1 MSFSFFVARRYRLSS
16 TKFNTVRLISHFASF
31 VVGVAVCAF
40 FVIQSVFSG
49 LHDFGLSYSSSIDPD
64 LKINSVDSFSFI
76 MADTVIAKLG
86 QVKGVAVAAP
96 VFSQEAVLRF
106 EQQYKL
112 VTLLGVDSRYDQ
124 LFGIS
129 DRIPVGRM
137 VSDRGE
143 ELLLGYGTTID
154 LGAGLYDYDG
164 FIECLLPKQGV
175 INPLDPNP
183 FVSRWATN
191 VGVFQMSEEVDYNY
205 AFAPLPFVWSL
216 TNAAANA
223 YTAVDVKLDNNAKKI
238 ALIEEIQ
245 RIIGSGF
252 EVIEKEALNP
262 ALYRM
267 LQTERIAIYL
277 ILSLV
282 LTIALFNVV
291 GAIVMMVLDKR
302 NQLQTLLGM
311 GSSVNEIRQIFFYQG
326 LLLSGIGGFFGLVI
340 GIGVVVAQSIGEFI
354 LVPGTQLPYPIAFS
368 FENLSVL
375 LLIWGVLSVVA
386 AWVASAVVRPQL
398 LR

>member
-76 MADTVIAKLG
+76 MADTVIAKLE
-86 QVKGVAVAAP
+86 QVKGVAVVAP
-96 VFSQEAVLRF
+96 IFSQEAVLRF
-106 EQQYKL
+106 EQQHKL

-164 FIECLLPKQGV
+164 FIECLLPKQGA

-311 GSSVNEIRQIFFYQG
+311 GSSVKEIRHIFFYQG
-326 LLLSGIGGFFGLVI
+326 LLVSGVGGFFGLI
-340 GIGVVVAQSIGEFI
+340 IGVGIVVSQSFSEFI
-354 LVPGTQLPYPIAFS
+354 LVPGTQLPYPIVFS
-368 FENLSVL
+368 FENLSAL
-375 LLIWGVLSVVA
+375 LLIWGVLSILA
-386 AWVASAVVRPQL
+386 AWIASAVVRPLQL
-398 LR
+398 R

>member
-76 MADTVIAKLG
+76 MADTVIAKLE

-96 VFSQEAVLRF
+96 IFSQEAVLRF
-106 EQQYKL
+106 EEQHKL

-164 FIECLLPKQGV
+164 FIECLLPKQGS

-216 TNAAANA
+216 TNTAANN

-311 GSSVNEIRQIFFYQG
+311 GSSVKEIRHIFFYQG
-326 LLLSGIGGFFGLVI
+326 LLVSGVGGFFGLI
-340 GIGVVVAQSIGEFI
+340 IGVGIVVSQSFSEFI
-354 LVPGTQLPYPIAFS
+354 LVPGTQLPYPIVFS
-368 FENLSVL
+368 FENLSAL
-375 LLIWGVLSVVA
+375 LLIWGVLSILA
-386 AWVASAVVRPQL
+386 AWIASAVVRPLQL
-398 LR
+398 R

>member
-76 MADTVIAKLG
+76 MADTVIAKLE

-96 VFSQEAVLRF
+96 IFSQEAVLRF
-106 EQQYKL
+106 EQQHKL
-112 VTLLGVDSRYDQ
+112 VTLIGVDSRYDQ

-164 FIECLLPKQGV
+164 FIECLLPKQGA

-238 ALIEEIQ
+238 ALIEKIQ

-326 LLLSGIGGFFGLVI
+326 LLLSGIGGFFGLVV

-368 FENLSVL
+368 FENLSAL

>member
-16 TKFNTVRLISHFASF
+16 TKFNTVRLINHFASF

-76 MADTVIAKLG
+76 MADTVIAKLE
-86 QVKGVAVAAP
+86 QVKGVAVVAP
-96 VFSQEAVLRF
+96 IFSQEAVLRF
-106 EQQYKL
+106 EQQHKL

-129 DRIPVGRM
+129 NRIPVGRM

-164 FIECLLPKQGV
+164 FIECLLPKQGA

-238 ALIEEIQ
+238 ALIEKIQ

-302 NQLQTLLGM
+302 NELQTLLGM

-326 LLLSGIGGFFGLVI
+326 LLLSGIGGFFGLVV

-368 FENLSVL
+368 FENLSAL